1 MKLIFEAWKRFLTE
15 SSRHPGTGRTNV
27 QRFTRDIEDFRKGL
41 LEIIG
46 GHEPRYFRRWLEGK
60 FVEKDKVRS
69 SEPHKQ
75 RAEYHQA
82 NSIVM
87 KILLDDIKKI
97 LRHEKI
103 ANVKSIVSDLKYME
117 SILIDELRED
127 TGFPIGQRR
136 IRLTRGQLNKMVD
149 EILRQRNIPN
159 PDRVDDASSMTTQ
172 RLPVDWSSDAL
183 KALNR
188 QLKNR
193 SYK

>member
-27 QRFTRDIEDFRKGL
+27 QRFTKDIEDFRKGL
-41 LEIIG
+41 VEIIG
-46 GHEPRYFRRWLEGK
+46 GHEVKYFRKWLEGE

-69 SEPHKQ
+69 PEPHKQ
-75 RAEYHQA
+75 RAEYHLA

-87 KILLDDIKKI
+87 KILLDDIDKI

-103 ANVKSIVSDLKYME
+103 VNVNSIVSDLQYMK

-127 TGFPIGQRR
+127 TGFPPGQRR
-136 IRLTRGQLNKMVD
+136 NRLTRGQLNKMVD
-149 EILRQRNIPN
+149 EILRQANVPN
-159 PDRVDDASSMTTQ
+159 PERIDDPSALTKQ
-172 RLPVDWSSDAL
+172 RLPTNWSPDAL

-188 QLKNR
+188 KLKDG